1 MLHKYGEITHRA
13 MLAYLNGGEPKQY
26 LYDLASDYPRRAGK
40 MMRASLCIAT
50 ARAFGANLKEAL
62 PTAVAIELLHNALL
76 IHDDIEDDSERRRG
90 QPTLHLKYGVPLA
103 LNAGDLLMLTSLRPL
118 LVNRNYLGSDLAMRI
133 LEEAQR
139 MARESAEGQAL
150 ELGWRHEV
158 SCQPDETDYLEMVL
172 KKTCWLAAIFPARIG
187 ALIATRGRIDLDPF
201 VRFGFFLGAAF
212 QIKDDLLNLDPD
224 GAYGKEANGDLFE
237 GKRTLMLIHLL
248 RHASK
253 AERERLQSILS
264 ASRKARTSAHIQ
276 WIRRLMDKRSSIVY
290 ARAIAEQ
297 LAAAAAHE
305 CAQIYGELPDSPD
318 RRFLQAMPRWVIDR
332 A

>member
-1 MLHKYGEITHRA
+1 
-13 MLAYLNGGEPKQY
+13 
-26 LYDLASDYPRRAGK
+26 
-40 MMRASLCIAT
+40 
-50 ARAFGANLKEAL
+50 
-62 PTAVAIELLHNALL
+62 
-76 IHDDIEDDSERRRG
+76 
-90 QPTLHLKYGVPLA
+90 LA